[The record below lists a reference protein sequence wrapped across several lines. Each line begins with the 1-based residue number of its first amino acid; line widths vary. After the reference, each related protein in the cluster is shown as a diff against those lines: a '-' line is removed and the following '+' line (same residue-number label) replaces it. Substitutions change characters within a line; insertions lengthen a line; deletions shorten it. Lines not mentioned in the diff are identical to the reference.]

1 MFWFV
6 SIMRSIL
13 VLSVE
18 FRCCSHKK
26 KKLLTFKSVFFLNS
40 IFVYKLFWI
49 IYFYIYFINLF
60 LHDK

>member
-1 MFWFV
+1 MLFPQ
-6 SIMRSIL
+6 
-13 VLSVE
+13 
-18 FRCCSHKK
+18 KK
-26 KKLLTFKSVFFLNS
+26 KFLTFKSVFFLNS